1 MIVTYP
7 PVQFPC
13 YAGIDFPSMDELL
26 ANHKFVNNGQKL
38 GLNEKIS
45 KLIGADKVFYNDT
58 KNLAKAIGIP
68 EEELCFTCSTGN
80 YSSLGITPKFRTRKE
95 VKGE

>member
-7 PVQFPC
+7 PVRFPC

-26 ANHKFVNNGQKL
+26 ANQKFPNDGQKI
-38 GLNEKIS
+38 GLNKKIS

-58 KNLAKAIGIP
+58 KNLAKAIGLA

-80 YSSLGITPKFRTRKE
+80 YSSLGITPKFRTREE